1 MHPPG
6 VPRVALFTDSYFEA
20 NGVAR
25 TTTSLE
31 AFALER
37 DRPMLVVHG
46 GRVTRL
52 VESGSTT
59 RLELARS
66 RWSSFRLEHDLQFD
80 LALWRHT
87 RRVANVLRWFKP
99 DVLHF
104 TGPSDIGQIGAWLG
118 CRQRIPM
125 VGSWHTNVHEYAS
138 RRLQPYL
145 GPCPERVWSPLAA
158 TLERQVLAATLLFY
172 TLPRVLLA
180 PNAEWR
186 RAIETRTRKPVLIM
200 TRGVDTMEFTPSR
213 RSRQDA
219 ALNIGYVGRLST
231 EKNVRTL
238 VAAQDAL
245 RAAGILNARFTI
257 VGDGAERG
265 WLEERL
271 QPAEFT
277 GVLRGRRLAEAYANL
292 DLFVFPSETE
302 TVGNVVLEA
311 LASGVPVIAMARGGT
326 KFIAGDTAGALLAND
341 QDELVRLTVELAR
354 DRGRRVRMAAAARET
369 ALTRSWTPVFDV
381 VYRAYDIA
389 IAQVSRD
396 EQPLEDARVPVPVKQ
411 SA

>member
-1 MHPPG
+1 MHPTG
-6 VPRVALFTDSYFEA
+6 VPRVALFTDSYAEA

-46 GRVTRL
+46 GRVTQL

-66 RWSSFRLEHDLQFD
+66 RWSSLPLEHDLQFD

-87 RRVANVLRWFKP
+87 RRVAKVLQWFKP

-145 GPCPERVWSPLAA
+145 GPCPERVSTPLAA
-158 TLERQVLAATLLFY
+158 TLERQVLAATLVFY
-172 TLPRVLLA
+172 KLPRVLLA
-180 PNAEWR
+180 PNVEWR

-200 TRGVDTMEFTPSR
+200 TRGVDTMQFTPSR

-231 EKNVRTL
+231 ERACEPRRGSGCVARGRHPECALHDRRRWRRTRL
-238 VAAQDAL
+238 ARRTAATGRL
-245 RAAGILNARFTI
+245 HGRAA
-257 VGDGAERG
+257 
-265 WLEERL
+265 
-271 QPAEFT
+271 
-277 GVLRGRRLAEAYANL
+277 GRRLAEAANL

-311 LASGVPVIAMARGGT
+311 LASGVPVIAMARAAARSSLPGT
-326 KFIAGDTAGALLAND
+326 RRCAARQRPGRARQTDRGL
-341 QDELVRLTVELAR
+341 R
-354 DRGRRVRMAAAARET
+354 DRGRAYAHGRRGARNG
-369 ALTRSWTPVFDV
+369 ADPIWAPVFDV

-389 IAQVSRD
+389 IARVSRD
-396 EQPLEDARVPVPVKQ
+396 EQPLEGTRAPVPVKQ